1 MKRNA
6 LACSLII
13 SSLISLPMIYQM
25 AVNGSLTSDVA
36 LRRFLLVLAVSL
48 LVGPLLA
55 LAFSG
60 SPGAGASSP
69 RKEPAARKDGR
80 RSGDDRRTHPVKE

>member
-13 SSLISLPMIYQM
+13 SSLVSLPMLYHVL
-25 AVNGSLTSDVA
+25 VNGTLSSDVA
-36 LRRFLLVLAVSL
+36 LRRYMVVLAVSL

-60 SPGAGASSP
+60 SIGASQ
-69 RKEPAARKDGR
+69 RKAPNVREDGR
-80 RSGDDRRTHPVKE
+80 RSGDDRRTPAARD

>member
-13 SSLISLPMIYQM
+13 SSVVSLPMLYHVLI
-25 AVNGSLTSDVA
+25 NGSLSSDIA
-36 LRRFLLVLAVSL
+36 LRRYLVVLAASL
-48 LVGPLLA
+48 LAGPLLA

-60 SPGAGASSP
+60 HPGSTQ
-69 RKEPAARKDGR
+69 RTKPAKAQGKGR
-80 RSGDDRRTHPVKE
+80 RSGDERRSSASRD

>member
-13 SSLISLPMIYQM
+13 SSVVSMPMLYHVV
-25 AVNGSLTSDVA
+25 VNGTLSSDVA
-36 LRRFLLVLAVSL
+36 LQRYLIVLAVSL
-48 LVGPLLA
+48 LAGPVLV

-60 SPGAGASSP
+60 SGGAS
-69 RKEPAARKDGR
+69 RHAKAQDARDNGR
-80 RSGDDRRTHPVKE
+80 RSGDDRRTPATRD

>member
-13 SSLISLPMIYQM
+13 SSVVSLPMLYHVL
-25 AVNGSLTSDVA
+25 VNGSLSSDIA
-36 LRRFLLVLAVSL
+36 LRRYLVVLAASL
-48 LVGPLLA
+48 LAGPLLT

-60 SPGAGASSP
+60 QPGSTQ
-69 RKEPAARKDGR
+69 RTKPAKAQSKGR
-80 RSGDDRRTHPVKE
+80 RSGDERRSSAPRD

>member
-13 SSLISLPMIYQM
+13 SSVVSLPMLYHVL
-25 AVNGSLTSDVA
+25 VNGTLGSDVA
-36 LRRFLLVLAVSL
+36 LRRYLVVLAVSL
-48 LVGPLLA
+48 LAGPLLA

-60 SPGAGASSP
+60 PVGSSQ
-69 RKEPAARKDGR
+69 RTKKAQVREDGR
-80 RSGDDRRTHPVKE
+80 RSGDDRRSAAPRS

>member
-13 SSLISLPMIYQM
+13 SSVVSLPMLYEVL
-25 AVNGSLTSDVA
+25 VNGSLSSDVA
-36 LRRFLLVLAVSL
+36 LRRYLVVLSVSL

-55 LAFSG
+55 IAFSG
-60 SPGAGASSP
+60 SSGSSQHI
-69 RKEPAARKDGR
+69 KQSNARNEGR
-80 RSGDDRRTHPVKE
+80 RSGDDRRSGAPRR

>member
-13 SSLISLPMIYQM
+13 SSVVSLPMLYHVL
-25 AVNGSLTSDVA
+25 VNGTLSSDVA
-36 LRRFLLVLAVSL
+36 LRRYLVVLAVSL
-48 LVGPLLA
+48 LAGPVLA

-60 SPGAGASSP
+60 SGGVSRHTKAPNV
-69 RKEPAARKDGR
+69 REDGR
-80 RSGDDRRTHPVKE
+80 RSGDDRRSPAPRN

>member
-13 SSLISLPMIYQM
+13 SSLISLPMIYEM
-25 AVNGSLTSDVA
+25 VVNGSLTSDVA

-69 RKEPAARKDGR
+69 RKEPARKDGR
-80 RSGDDRRTHPVKE
+80 RSGDDRRADRVED